1 MRIISN
7 LGVAKKFL
15 CSFGLIMLCLII
27 TCTGLILGNGKIS
40 RDYKEALNYSNTIS
54 ETLKQVQTNAAL
66 ITMDLGMI
74 SNENYKGDLEKYK
87 TDAKKRISENESLVG
102 KYLSNESYVDGTSN
116 DLLNKFI
123 NIIKTTTPQIE
134 TIIDSAEKGD
144 YVKALK
150 IYSEYVPLQNDI
162 NITLGELINYNIENT
177 KKLSLETSLYAAKL
191 SNGFI
196 IITAV
201 SCIVAIII
209 SYIISR
215 YVIIKVKQFRTFAE
229 KLSTGD
235 TKVRIDISNKD
246 EFGLLGNALNNAAKS
261 LNETIVTVIRTSNIL
276 NEAVETCTIEIENL
290 NVSIQDTSATAEE
303 LSAQIESTASS
314 SETIDRTSREV
325 ENYIEKVSLKAKTS
339 GDMVNKA
346 VTDMNEVHNTI
357 LKSKEEMINLFS
369 SIKSNLEKSLKDAQ
383 SVNKIDALSNSI
395 LAISSQTNLLSLNAS
410 IEAARAGDA
419 GKGFAVVANEISNLA
434 SDSASAVA
442 GIQGVTLLV
451 QKSVN
456 DLIDSSNKLLEF
468 VDTTVNSDYESMIK
482 AIKRNVSEIR
492 ELNLVTEELNKVSKQ
507 AFDSTHS
514 ITDSIHNVATVSVE
528 GAEATEIVAT
538 KVYSIT
544 ESVSNIKERITK
556 VQESSDAL
564 YEAIKYFGIQ

>member
-1 MRIISN
+1 MKFISN
-7 LGVAKKFL
+7 LGVAKKFV

-27 TCTGLILGNGKIS
+27 TGTGLILGNDKIS

-74 SNENYKGDLEKYK
+74 SNENYKGNLEKYK

-102 KYLSNESYVDGTSN
+102 KYVSNESYVDGTSN

-134 TIIDSAEKGD
+134 TIIDSAEKRD
-144 YVKALK
+144 YVKALN

-162 NITLGELINYNIENT
+162 NIALGDLINHNIENT

-201 SCIVAIII
+201 SCIIAIII
-209 SYIISR
+209 SYIISK
-215 YVIIKVKQFRTFAE
+215 YVITRVKQFRTFAE

-246 EFGLLGNALNNAAKS
+246 EFGVLGNALNNAAKS

-276 NEAVETCTIEIENL
+276 NEAVETCTGEIENL

-325 ENYIEKVSLKAKTS
+325 ENYIETVSLKAKTS

-346 VTDMNEVHNTI
+346 VTDMNEVHNAI
-357 LKSKEEMINLFS
+357 LESKEEMINLFS
-369 SIKSNLEKSLKDAQ
+369 NIKNGLEKSLKDAQ

-419 GKGFAVVANEISNLA
+419 GKGFAVVANEISKLA

-482 AIKRNVSEIR
+482 SVKSNVSAIR
-492 ELNLVTEELNKVSKQ
+492 ELNIVTEELNKVSKQ
-507 AFDSTHS
+507 AYDSTHS

-538 KVYSIT
+538 KVYAIT
-544 ESVSNIKERITK
+544 ESVSNIKEKITK
-556 VQESSDAL
+556 VQESSEVL
-564 YEAIKYFGIQ
+564 NEAIKYFNK